1 MQNWVTGEGENG
13 GGKRDGTVSGM
24 EGKGKRAAGGGGQKE
39 KGRELGTG
47 PPIG

>member
-1 MQNWVTGEGENG
+1 MQNLITGEKKKGRRG
-13 GGKRDGTVSGM
+13 GREGNWK
-24 EGKGKRAAGGGGQKE
+24 GKGGERQGKGTWE